1 MERWVIARR
10 STLQVL
16 SHGLG
21 KVGLPLAR
29 ATAQLM
35 RWRQLSR
42 DRAELARLSDDRL
55 RDIGLSRADVM
66 WESSRPFWDDPL
78 KR

>member
-1 MERWVIARR
+1 MERSFIARSNR
-10 STLQVL
+10 LQAF
-16 SHGLG
+16 SHGLA
-21 KVGLPLAR
+21 KVGLPLSR

-42 DRAELARLSDDRL
+42 DRAVLARLSDDCL

-66 WESSRPFWDDPL
+66 LESSRPFWDDPR

>member
-1 MERWVIARR
+1 MERSFIARR
-10 STLQVL
+10 SRLQAF
-16 SHGLG
+16 SHGLA
-21 KVGLPLAR
+21 KVGLPLSR
-29 ATAQLM
+29 ATAQLK

-42 DRAELARLSDDRL
+42 DRAVLARLSDDCL

-66 WESSRPFWDDPL
+66 LESSRPFWDDPH

>member
-1 MERWVIARR
+1 MERSFIARSSR
-10 STLQVL
+10 LQAF
-16 SHGLG
+16 SHGLA
-21 KVGLPLAR
+21 KVGLPLSR

-42 DRAELARLSDDRL
+42 DRAVLARLSDDCL

-66 WESSRPFWDDPL
+66 LESSRPFWDDPHN
-78 KR
+78 R

>member
-1 MERWVIARR
+1 MERSIIARR
-10 STLQVL
+10 STLQAFGQ
-16 SHGLG
+16 GLG
-21 KVGLPLAR
+21 RVSLPLSR

-42 DRAELARLSDDRL
+42 DRAELARLSDDCL

-66 WESSRPFWDDPL
+66 LESSRPFWDDPL

>member
-1 MERWVIARR
+1 MERSFIARR
-10 STLQVL
+10 STLQAL
-16 SHGLG
+16 SQGLSRIS
-21 KVGLPLAR
+21 LPLSR

-42 DRAELARLSDDRL
+42 DRAELARLSDACL
-55 RDIGLSRADVM
+55 RDIGLSRAEVM
-66 WESSRPFWDDPL
+66 LESSRPFWDDPL